1 MRALRIGLASFL
13 CGSAVFAQGTQDSPN
28 RTPLMLEVAARG
40 YLAGGRMGS
49 LAGDSAV
56 DRLESYVWAD
66 QSLCAMGAGD
76 QPPSTTPWIGWHF
89 TGTVLADT
97 PGELLV

>member
-1 MRALRIGLASFL
+1 MRALTFGIGLFL
-13 CGSAVFAQGTQDSPN
+13 AAGVPLPQGTQDSPN